1 MPVWQVLSIASRG
14 HDRLTKLLW
23 CAGWT
28 IPLAAFA
35 LIISIPFWQ
44 AVIADTELTMMQQID
59 YEDAALCQ
67 RFGFVAGS
75 EKYADCMTALLD
87 LRHSHERLVAEAAL
101 T

>member
-1 MPVWQVLSIASRG
+1 MWQVWNIAWQG

-35 LIISIPFWQ
+35 LIVSIPFWQ
-44 AVIADTELTMMQQID
+44 AVIIDTEQTMMQQIE

-67 RFGFVAGS
+67 RFGFVARS
-75 EKYADCMTALLD
+75 EKYADCMAALLD
-87 LRHSHERLVAEAAL
+87 LRHSHEHLVAETSL
-101 T
+101 P